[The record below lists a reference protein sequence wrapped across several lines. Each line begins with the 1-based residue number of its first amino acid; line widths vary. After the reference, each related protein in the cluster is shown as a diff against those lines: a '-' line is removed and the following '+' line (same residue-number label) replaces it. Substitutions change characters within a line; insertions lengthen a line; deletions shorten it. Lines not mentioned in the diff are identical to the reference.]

1 MVKITFSQLCRF
13 FYILGLMGILA
24 MLPFSKI
31 VVSIGQMVLAG
42 TWIVERFDYKSWMAY
57 YRSRKFYRFV
67 LGMIPYSLF
76 LMFRGI
82 YRGFSDFVRHRPA
95 LIFSSILVFHLIGL
109 FFTYDYD
116 YALKDLRTKLPLL
129 LFPLFLSTSAP
140 FGKRAFQ
147 RFLPFFVLALLVAT
161 IINTWK
167 ATHLQFVDIREIA
180 RSVSHIIFGLLLTLG
195 IFLLGFFTFKRAEIP
210 AWAKGICLL
219 VLAWFLFYLVF
230 TKSMTGLL
238 VLIITLMILIPVVI
252 FRMKNRWLKVALTLA
267 IMAVTAAAGIYLKTI
282 VNDYYQVKP
291 VDYRTLEQVTSR
303 GNRYVHNVFNYQ
315 TENGNRLW
323 LYVQWDELRESWNRR
338 SRIRFDSLD
347 LKRQPVAF
355 TVVRFL
361 TSKGYR
367 KDADA
372 VERLT
377 PDEITAIEKGEANYI
392 FMKEF
397 RIRGWVYEFLLG
409 YDNYRQTGNATGSS
423 MMQRLEYWKASVGII
438 ERNWLTG
445 VGTGDMNIAF
455 EQQYIL
461 MHSKLA
467 PDQRWRS
474 HNQFL
479 SIFVGFGIFG
489 LAWFLF
495 AIFYPPLLLR
505 RYNDYLFLVF
515 FIIALLSMM
524 TEDTIESQMGVTFF
538 AFFYSFFLFARPP
551 SPLRPLSPTLPPL
564 GGRGLKLVREI

>member
-1 MVKITFSQLCRF
+1 MKRITLRQLTRF

-42 TWIVERFDYKSWMAY
+42 TWIVEQFDAPRWLGFFRT
-57 YRSRKFYRFV
+57 RSLSGILLSV
-67 LGMIPYSLF
+67 IPYTIYEG
-76 LMFRGI
+76 FRGI
-82 YRGFSDFVRHRPA
+82 IKGFGKFFRNKPA
-95 LIFSSILVFHLIGL
+95 LIFASILLFHIIGL
-109 FFTYDYD
+109 FFTCDFD

-129 LFPLFLSTSAP
+129 LFPLFIATSPP
-140 FGKRAFQ
+140 FGKKAFH
-147 RFLPFFVLALLVAT
+147 RFILFFVLALLVAT

-167 ATHLQFVDIREIA
+167 ATHIQFVDIREIA

-195 IFLLGFFTFKRAEIP
+195 IFVLGFFTFKRRVVP
-210 AWAKGICLL
+210 PWAKVICLL
-219 VLAWFLFYLVF
+219 LLTWFLVYLVF
-230 TKSMTGLL
+230 TKSMTGLI
-238 VLIITLMILIPVVI
+238 VLLITLMVQIPVI
-252 FRMKNRWLKVALTLA
+252 ILRMKNRWLKAGLVLIILALP
-267 IMAVTAAAGIYLKTI
+267 VAAGFYLREMVK
-282 VNDYYQVKP
+282 DYYQVKP

-323 LYVQWDELRESWNRR
+323 LYVQWDELRASWNRR
-338 SRIRFDSLD
+338 SSIDFDSLD
-347 LKRQPVAF
+347 MKKQPVAF
-355 TVVRFL
+355 TLVRFL
-361 TSKGYR
+361 TSKGFR

-372 VERLT
+372 VDRLT

-397 RIRGWVYEFLLG
+397 RIRGWVYEFLMG

-423 MMQRLEYWKASVGII
+423 MMQRLEYWKASLGII

-455 EQQYIL
+455 EQQYIR

-495 AIFYPPLLLR
+495 AIFYPPFMLK
-505 RYNDYLFLVF
+505 RYDDYFFLVF

-538 AFFYSFFLFARPP
+538 AFFYSFFLFAR
-551 SPLRPLSPTLPPL
+551 
-564 GGRGLKLVREI
+564 REKEPA